1 MSENIAGFQNFL
13 GKIKKSES
21 AETANFNVKPSK
33 SSEDEAMKSFNGSIS
48 YINNASSAYIS
59 NSSFQLNNQQMLA
72 KGALTN
78 AELQALA
85 RAVLDNKSAYEMS
98 NLSSMFSQTN
108 EMKNANNP
116 WEWYNAFIDGDVGAA
131 WTKAA
136 ATYGS
141 LKAPTTKNYT
151 ITRENTYKTKV
162 KDENGKVVK
171 DENGKKVYDVKTE
184 TTTRNASYIS
194 RDYDLSVSAKPA
206 SNSAMLRAQSFA
218 SSLDKL
224 FDTNMASNN
233 GRYEKSLAESTVVS
247 YETYLPKLA
256 TLANPYDTEQSWK
269 DFFGQIF
276 SMDTLKEIGATFVD
290 AGGEVLAALAK
301 SLIPSVTG
309 GRSLLNGA
317 TDTSKLGVKQ
327 LSSILESSVK
337 EKFDFKTVHTQK
349 DNNNVRDRKGFI
361 SDSNLK
367 DDRKAV
373 LGETEIKRGSG
384 DDETLIATVPL
395 KVDEMFTK
403 RQNWNKST
411 LEALDANL
419 NTEMTV
425 AANNGQNYEN
435 DHDTRPNL
443 DTLTEKAKKSLR
455 PREDAPDVT
464 QVSTRLKSFDR
475 ETAADEIANASRNLE
490 LSILHLLGFPKNP
503 EDLVDMSTIFTDF
516 VSKNPLLAQHQYTL
530 TINRPTTVYELP
542 ITEELYNTLE
552 FRVKGITIPE
562 AKRDTV
568 NLNYGHAMTT
578 VISKHQATMEHKA
591 DLTIICDRNFDI
603 FEYLTR
609 LAGLSVCE
617 NELDADGRPKND
629 DYKIYNLSTVADSN
643 YATDHPS
650 TAVIRVL
657 NGRSLAKEGNGE
669 NREYQF
675 DKKDFSSD
683 VFKFSRSSPKG
694 AIQYAKLPVFVL
706 SNFKVINLS
715 PSFKFDSSSVGAK
728 LLEIKATVSWTRMKV
743 YWEADTDPFFSEIG

>member
-1 MSENIAGFQNFL
+1 
-13 GKIKKSES
+13 
-21 AETANFNVKPSK
+21 
-33 SSEDEAMKSFNGSIS
+33 
-48 YINNASSAYIS
+48 
-59 NSSFQLNNQQMLA
+59 
-72 KGALTN
+72 
-78 AELQALA
+78 
-85 RAVLDNKSAYEMS
+85 
-98 NLSSMFSQTN
+98 
-108 EMKNANNP
+108 
-116 WEWYNAFIDGDVGAA
+116 
-131 WTKAA
+131 
-136 ATYGS
+136 
-141 LKAPTTKNYT
+141 
-151 ITRENTYKTKV
+151 
-162 KDENGKVVK
+162 
-171 DENGKKVYDVKTE
+171 
-184 TTTRNASYIS
+184 
-194 RDYDLSVSAKPA
+194 
-206 SNSAMLRAQSFA
+206 MLRAQSFA
-218 SSLDKL
+218 SSLDGL
-224 FDTNMASNN
+224 FGTDIATNN

-256 TLANPYDTEQSWK
+256 TLANPYNEEQSWES
-269 DFFGQIF
+269 FIGQIF
-276 SMDTLKEIGATFVD
+276 SMDTLEEIGATFVD

-309 GRSLLNGA
+309 GRAALNGA

-367 DDRKAV
+367 DDQKAV

-384 DDETLIATVPL
+384 DDATLIATVPL
-395 KVDEMFTK
+395 KVSEMFNK
-403 RQNWNKST
+403 RKTWNTST
-411 LEALDANL
+411 LGALDANL
-419 NTEMTV
+419 NTAMTV

-435 DHDTRPNL
+435 DHDTRPKL
-443 DTLTEKAKKSLR
+443 DTLTEKAKSSLSSR
-455 PREDAPDVT
+455 VDAPDVT
-464 QVSTRLKSFDR
+464 QVSTRLKGFDR

-490 LSILHLLGFPKNP
+490 LSILHLLGFPKNL
-503 EDLVDMSTIFTDF
+503 EDPVDMSTIFTDF
-516 VSKNPLLAQHQYTL
+516 VSKNPLLSQHQYTL
-530 TINRPTTVYELP
+530 TINRPNTVYELP

-568 NLNYGHAMTT
+568 NLNYGHTVTT

-617 NELDADGRPKND
+617 NELDANGNPKND

-643 YATDHPS
+643 YSTDRPS

-706 SNFKVINLS
+706 SNFKVINLN